1 VIELGA
7 ANVAEYLRER
17 GIVSL
22 RVQPDAEELG
32 WGISNV
38 VLKVSWPGECIV
50 VKQSLAELRVGD
62 DWPFDRSRIVG
73 ERDCMAYLGR
83 LLPGAS
89 VPGVRFSDEESF
101 ILGMSCAPPG
111 GVLWKEALLDG
122 QTDPAAGRMAGALL
136 ARIHRDA
143 ALEPAVRDRFA
154 DQSPLVQGRIDPY
167 HLTAAEAHPEL
178 APVIHAE
185 VERLLSTQ
193 LTLVLGDYCPKNTF
207 VYPDHVF
214 VLDFEVAHWGDPAFD
229 VAFCLCHLVLKASR
243 FPDRG
248 SAYLAVARSF
258 FEAYRRDAAVG
269 LERLEAAAVRE
280 LGCLLLAR
288 IDGKSKVE
296 YLTDEPTKDFVR
308 ELAREILLGD
318 ERRLSPAL
326 ARIESRVARLAGV
339 ER

>member
-7 ANVAEYLRER
+7 ANVAAYLRER
-17 GIVSL
+17 GV
-22 RVQPDAEELG
+22 VPTGVEPDAEELG

-38 VLKVSWPGECIV
+38 VLKVSWPGNCVV

-62 DWPFDRSRIVG
+62 EWPFDRSRIVG
-73 ERDCMAYLGR
+73 ERDCMEELGR
-83 LLPGAS
+83 LLPDGS
-89 VPGVRFSDEESF
+89 VPRVRFSDDESF
-101 ILGMSCAPPG
+101 VLAMSCAPPG
-111 GVLWKEALLDG
+111 GVLWKEALLEG
-122 QTDPAAGRMAGALL
+122 RIEPRAGWMAGALL
-136 ARIHRDA
+136 ARIHREA
-143 ALEPAVRDRFA
+143 ATDPGARERFA
-154 DQSPLVQGRIDPY
+154 DQTPLVQGRIDPY
-167 HLTAAEAHPEL
+167 HLTAAERHPDL
-178 APVIHAE
+178 APIVHRE

-229 VAFCLCHLVLKASR
+229 VAFCLCHLVLKAAR

-248 SAYLAVARSF
+248 SAYLRVARSF
-258 FEAYRRDAAVG
+258 RDAYRRDNAFD
-269 LERLEAAAVRE
+269 LDRLEAAAARE

-296 YLTDEPTKDFVR
+296 YLSDEPTKDFVR

-318 ERRLSPAL
+318 EGRLSPIL
-326 ARIESRVARLAGV
+326 DRIERRVAGLAAIG
-339 ER
+339 R